1 MSMTLQQQFY
11 DLLGRLLGMEQMQ
24 SISSCKL
31 GFAAGWAQRAS
42 MWLLFGC
49 VALFV
54 VAGVFYLRNQT
65 NRSQRTRLAL
75 LVIRG
80 LLLSLVFLLLAE
92 PILLLSL
99 QSKKRPSLWLLFDGT
114 DSMGIADDLPE
125 EERVATAKAVG
136 LEKQAAGSPGDAAEN
151 QSPQREP
158 SRIDYL
164 RAMVQKKDDGI
175 LERLSKDFRLQAFV
189 FDSPQGVRAIPLTE
203 ETKGKPNGKLLAE
216 QLTTTGKVTAISTAL
231 TDLAR
236 RQTTANVSGLIVFSD
251 FNQNAGS
258 PAVPVAKQLGIE
270 VYTVGVG
277 ATRAVDAA
285 AEVLA
290 EPFAHKDEQ
299 TTVIVVVKQTGL
311 DGQTAT
317 VRLLSESLGS
327 VGSNAGSSSTI
338 GEKTVVLSGASQAVE
353 FPYVPLRAG
362 RFNMVAEV
370 EPLPGEAVEDNNRA
384 SREIT
389 VLEDFLRLMFVEYEP
404 TWEWRF
410 IKEVFHRDRLVG
422 MKGFR
427 TFLYSSDPKVRK
439 QNELF
444 LPTMAPP
451 RSEFFANDLIFIGD
465 MPAAAPLSALSTRFC
480 EMVKEFVGE
489 LGGGVVFLSG
499 PRFGPQQLVGTPLAD
514 MLPVIVDP
522 AARLR
527 DEMPFT
533 MRLTPRAA
541 EYKFMQL
548 GKGSTL
554 KDLQDGW
561 DNLGELP
568 WYQPV
573 LRKHPQATVLAEHP
587 TATCIDGKDKQPLIA
602 VRSYGRGEVV
612 YLGFNETFRLRRTMG
627 EQLFRQFWGQVMER
641 LALNHT
647 LGADKRFVVRTD
659 RRNYQIDDPVT
670 VTVDA
675 RNADYQPL
683 SDADLVGSKLTGELV
698 LPNDGGRESA
708 PQPINLTQVKKGS
721 FEARFPAAMSG
732 EHRVR
737 VTDPVSNKPIEWTFN
752 VVSTPVER
760 QRAIRNVVLQESLA
774 SETGGRSV
782 DLKDIDSLVKAIKP
796 VAKTETSIEAISLVN
811 TWLCFCLFAGLLLI
825 EWFLRKWINL
835 P

>member
-1 MSMTLQQQFY
+1 MSTQQQFY
-11 DLLGRLLGMEQMQ
+11 ALLGRLLGMEQMQ
-24 SISSCKL
+24 SISDCKL
-31 GFAAGWAQRAS
+31 GFAASWAQRGPF
-42 MWLLFGC
+42 WLLLGC
-49 VALFV
+49 VMLV
-54 VAGVFYLRNQT
+54 VVSAWFYLRHQT
-65 NRSQRTRLAL
+65 DRNHRTRVAL
-75 LVIRG
+75 LVVRG

-99 QSKKRPSLWLLFDGT
+99 QSRKRPALWLLFDGT
-114 DSMGIADDLPE
+114 DSMNIADDLPE
-125 EERVATAKAVG
+125 EERLATAKAVG
-136 LEKQAAGSPGDAAEN
+136 MEQPSGEAA
-151 QSPQREP
+151 QRQP

-164 RAMVQKKDDGI
+164 RALVQKKDDGL

-189 FDSPQGVRAIPLTE
+189 FDSPQGVRSLPLVE
-203 ETKGKPNGKLLAE
+203 ESKGKPDGKKFAE
-216 QLTTTGKVTAISTAL
+216 QLSSVGKVTAISTAF

-236 RQTTANVSGLIVFSD
+236 RQTTTNVSGLIVFSD
-251 FNQNAGS
+251 FNQNAGP
-258 PAVPVAKQLGIE
+258 PAVPSAKQLGIE

-277 ATRAVDAA
+277 ATRAVDAT

-299 TTVIVVVKQTGL
+299 TTVSVVVKQTGL
-311 DGQTAT
+311 NGQTAR

-327 VGSNAGSSSTI
+327 IGGNAGTI
-338 GEKTVVLSGASQAVE
+338 TPIAEKTVVLDGPSEAVE
-353 FPYVPLRAG
+353 FPYVPMQAG
-362 RFNMVAEV
+362 RFNLVAEV
-370 EPLPGEAVEDNNRA
+370 DPLPGEAVEDNNRA

-451 RSEFFANDLIFIGD
+451 RNEFFANDLIFIGD
-465 MPAAAPLSALSTRFC
+465 MPAAPPLSALSTRFC

-522 AARLR
+522 SARLR
-527 DEMPFT
+527 DEAPFT
-533 MRLTPRAA
+533 MRLTSRAA

-554 KDLQDGW
+554 QDLQEGW
-561 DNLGELP
+561 ENLGPLP

-587 TATCIDGKDKQPLIA
+587 TATCIDGKEKQPLIA

-612 YLGFNETFRLRRTMG
+612 YLGFNETFRLRRMMG
-627 EQLFRQFWGQVMER
+627 EQSFRQFWGQVMER

-659 RRNYQIDDPVT
+659 RRNYQIDDSVT

-683 SDADLVGSKLTGELV
+683 SEADLSGSKLIGQLM
-698 LPNDGGRESA
+698 LPSDGGQEL
-708 PQPINLTQVKKGS
+708 PQQPLNLTQVKKGT
-721 FEARFPAAMSG
+721 FEARFTAAISG

-737 VTDPVSNKPIEWTFN
+737 VTDPVSNKPIDWTFN

-774 SETGGRSV
+774 AETGGRSV
-782 DLKDIDSLVKAIKP
+782 DLKDIDSLVRSIKP
-796 VAKTETSIEAISLVN
+796 VAKTETSIEAVSLVN
-811 TWLCFCLFAGLLLI
+811 TWLCFFLFAGLLLG